1 MFYQSKYFK
10 DIRSIAFKIFE
21 GAGRLTVSLLIIVI
35 LITITWAVF
44 RVLADL
50 GNTFNQSITDALKVV
65 MTDSLT
71 ILALLEVFRTT
82 LTYFF
87 EGRVKV
93 TYIIDTVLVVIL
105 TEVMALQPAVQSA
118 IFMMNVLCMDYVHL
132 SELLPTQD
140 MLDEYK
146 KHGGN
151 WDVNFAIIP
160 FV

>member
-35 LITITWAVF
+35 LISITWAVF
-44 RVLADL
+44 KVLAGL
-50 GNTFNQSITDALKVV
+50 GNTFNQSITEALKVV
-65 MTDSLT
+65 MIDSLT

-105 TEVMALQPAVQSA
+105 TEVMAFWFKEIEHYKILLVIALVLSLIVARILAIRFSPARHKDL
-118 IFMMNVLCMDYVHL
+118 N
-132 SELLPTQD
+132 
-140 MLDEYK
+140 K
-146 KHGGN
+146 
-151 WDVNFAIIP
+151 
-160 FV
+160 

>member
-35 LITITWAVF
+35 LISITWAVF
-44 RVLADL
+44 KVIADL
-50 GNTFNQSITDALKVV
+50 GNTFSQSITDALKVV
-65 MTDSLT
+65 MIDSLT

-105 TEVMALQPAVQSA
+105 TEVMAFWFKEIEHYKILLVIALVLSLIVARILTIRFPPARHKEE
-118 IFMMNVLCMDYVHL
+118 I
-132 SELLPTQD
+132 
-140 MLDEYK
+140 
-146 KHGGN
+146 
-151 WDVNFAIIP
+151 
-160 FV
+160 

>member
-105 TEVMALQPAVQSA
+105 TEVMAFWFKEIEHYKILLVIALVLSLIVARILTIRFPPARHKEE
-118 IFMMNVLCMDYVHL
+118 I
-132 SELLPTQD
+132 
-140 MLDEYK
+140 
-146 KHGGN
+146 
-151 WDVNFAIIP
+151 
-160 FV
+160 

>member
-35 LITITWAVF
+35 LISITWAVF
-44 RVLADL
+44 KVIADL
-50 GNTFNQSITDALKVV
+50 GNTFSQSITDALKVV
-65 MTDSLT
+65 MIDSLT

-105 TEVMALQPAVQSA
+105 TEVMAFWFKEIEHYKILLVIALVLSLIVARILAIRFSPARHKDL
-118 IFMMNVLCMDYVHL
+118 N
-132 SELLPTQD
+132 
-140 MLDEYK
+140 K
-146 KHGGN
+146 
-151 WDVNFAIIP
+151 
-160 FV
+160 